1 MLKKLLL
8 QIAAVLLL
16 AASGDAVADCQKDM
30 WMQLYSS
37 MRPGADISRTVHAVA
52 HSSSISVQENTCT
65 STANDMMDYISRHTL
80 RLSPM
85 LCKSCHRRKS
95 ILPGWVAYLKRPPT
109 FIVSWL
115 PLRMCSAPPAAAAS
129 FCSLSRKY
137 SIWTSLSPLS
147 NWSPTCSEHAVQLDA
162 SVSLQQSIM
171 QLQAL
176 GHDGEHNM
184 LAQLHY
190 Q

>member
-1 MLKKLLL
+1 MLVRMPLLS
-8 QIAAVLLL
+8 VKR
-16 AASGDAVADCQKDM
+16 DAVAQFHASWCRYQQDSTYYSMCVQK
-30 WMQLYSS
+30 
-37 MRPGADISRTVHAVA
+37 
-52 HSSSISVQENTCT
+52 NTCT
-65 STANDMMDYISRHTL
+65 SIANAMSGCISRHTL

-129 FCSLSRKY
+129 CCSLSRKY
-137 SIWTSLSPLS
+137 SICTSLSPLS
-147 NWSPTCSEHAVQLDA
+147 NWSPTCSEYAVQLDA
-162 SVSLQQSIM
+162 SVSLQQFVT

-176 GHDGEHNM
+176 DYNGERKA
-184 LAQLHY
+184 LA
-190 Q
+190 